1 MSKEQ
6 ERAEKDY
13 NLSVSSYVE
22 KEDTREAID
31 IDKLNAE
38 IQRIVARENELR
50 TAIDKIINILK

>member
-13 NLSVSSYVE
+13 NPSVSSYVE
-22 KEDTREAID
+22 KEDTQEAID

-38 IQRIVARENELR
+38 IHNV
-50 TAIDKIINILK
+50 